1 MSLTQKREK
10 PTPLVLS
17 YEFKRIARIETIVF
31 YIKLH
36 PIVRSLVDISL
47 NVAIAIAIEIHID
60 NVVFNIPVARFV
72 ESIGAY
78 YSEGAI
84 AIEHK
89 SVIAIIGAFA
99 QSNIYIAHIP
109 PTCDTHI
116 VIVQPKFFTR
126 GENEGRQQQQ
136 KAER

>member
-1 MSLTQKREK
+1 MSLARKREK

-17 YEFKRIARIETIVF
+17 YEHKRIARIETIVF
-31 YIKLH
+31 YVEFH
-36 PIVRSLVDISL
+36 PIVSCLVDISL
-47 NVAIAIAIEIHID
+47 YVAIAIAIEIHVKDI
-60 NVVFNIPVARFV
+60 ILQLPVAGFV
-72 ESIGAY
+72 ESMRAG

-109 PTCDTHI
+109 PTCNTHI
-116 VIVQPKFFTR
+116 VIVEPKFFTR